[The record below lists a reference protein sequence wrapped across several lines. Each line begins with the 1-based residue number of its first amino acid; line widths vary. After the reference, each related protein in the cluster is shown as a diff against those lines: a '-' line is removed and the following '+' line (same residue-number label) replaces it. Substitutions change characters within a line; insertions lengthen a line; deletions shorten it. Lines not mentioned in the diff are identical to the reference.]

1 MPKLNDE
8 EFLQLV
14 EKVIA
19 FHTKR
24 APGIAVSVEMVNQA
38 KERLGDVPKLC
49 AITETRACMP
59 DAIQFMLGCTIG
71 NGNLKVLESIGRFA
85 MTLYDRKS
93 GKGVRIFV
101 DQNKIDKEKY
111 SELYKFFR
119 RERSEAVRNFGPER
133 KISNAQVVKEFV
145 DCGRNIFSLEDVVI
159 KDTSKPPILD
169 CGICEKCG
177 EAYTKH
183 SPDEKLC
190 LYCSG
195 QQAYYDSVKKEN

>member
-1 MPKLNDE
+1 MNKLNNE

-24 APGIAVSVEMVNQA
+24 APGIAISVEMVNLA

-49 AITETRACMP
+49 AIAETRTCLP
-59 DAIQFMLGCTIG
+59 DSIQYLLGCTIG

-85 MTLYDRKS
+85 LTLYNRKD
-93 GKGVRIFV
+93 GKGIRVFV

-111 SELYKFFR
+111 PELYKFFR
-119 RERSEAVRNFGPER
+119 RERSKEVKNFGPER
-133 KISNAQVVKEFV
+133 KVSNAQVVKEFV
-145 DCGRNIFSLEDVVI
+145 DSGRDIFSLEEVTI
-159 KDTSKPPILD
+159 LNTEKPPILE

-177 EAYTKH
+177 ESFTKQKN
-183 SPDEKLC
+183 SDKLC
-190 LYCSG
+190 LCCSG
-195 QQAYYDSVKKEN
+195 ELAYYK

>member
-1 MPKLNDE
+1 MPQLNNE

-24 APGIAVSVEMVNQA
+24 APGIAISVEMVNQA

-49 AITETRACMP
+49 AIAETRACLP
-59 DAIQFMLGCTIG
+59 DSIQFLLGCTIG
-71 NGNLKVLESIGRFA
+71 NGELKVLEPIGRFA
-85 MTLYDRKS
+85 LTLYNRKD
-93 GKGVRIFV
+93 GKGVRIYV

-119 RERSEAVRNFGPER
+119 RERSPEVKSFGPER
-133 KISNAQVVKEFV
+133 KTSNARVVQEFV
-145 DCGRNIFSLEDVVI
+145 DCGRNIFTLEDVVVT
-159 KDTSKPPILD
+159 DTEKPPILD

-177 EAYTKH
+177 ESYTKQ
-183 SPDEKLC
+183 SPDDKLC
-190 LYCSG
+190 QYCSG
-195 QQAYYDSVKKEN
+195 ELAYYKKA

>member
-1 MPKLNDE
+1 MAVLNNE

-14 EKVIA
+14 EKVFA

-38 KERLGDVPKLC
+38 KEHLGDVDKLC

-59 DAIQFMLGCTIG
+59 DAIQYILGCTIG

-85 MTLYDRKS
+85 LTLYDRKT

-119 RERSEAVRNFGPER
+119 RERSEAVKNFGPER
-133 KISNAQVVKEFV
+133 KVSNAQVIKELV
-145 DCGRNIFSLEDVVI
+145 DCGRNIFTMEDVIV
-159 KDTSKPPILD
+159 KNTKKPPMLD

-177 EAYTKH
+177 ESYTKEKH
-183 SPDEKLC
+183 DDKLC
-190 LYCSG
+190 QYCSG
-195 QQAYYDSVKKEN
+195 KMNYYDKE

>member
-1 MPKLNDE
+1 MAVLNNE

-14 EKVIA
+14 EKVFA

-38 KERLGDVPKLC
+38 KERLGDVDKLC

-59 DAIQFMLGCTIG
+59 DAIQYILGCTIG

-85 MTLYDRKS
+85 LTLYDRKT

-119 RERSEAVRNFGPER
+119 RERSEAVKNFGPER
-133 KISNAQVVKEFV
+133 KVSNAQVVKELV
-145 DCGRNIFSLEDVVI
+145 DCGRNIFTMEDVIV
-159 KDTSKPPILD
+159 KNTKKPPILD

-177 EAYTKH
+177 ESYTKEKA
-183 SPDEKLC
+183 DDKLC
-190 LYCSG
+190 QYCSG
-195 QQAYYDSVKKEN
+195 KMKYYDKG